1 MAATAF
7 SFTKIFVTDLAAM
20 ERFYTTVLGL
30 KPGFRLT
37 AGEGEHMFKEVQ
49 LTVNG
54 GQLEENG
61 LMLVQYL
68 NRAAPPVGEAI
79 VGFTVEV
86 IEDTIAAAQDA
97 GGRVVTPAQTLP
109 DHGMKVSYIADPEG
123 HTIELLQ
130 LLN

>member
-1 MAATAF
+1 M
-7 SFTKIFVTDLAAM
+7 
-20 ERFYTTVLGL
+20 
-30 KPGFRLT
+30 
-37 AGEGEHMFKEVQ
+37 
-49 LTVNG
+49 
-54 GQLEENG
+54 
-61 LMLVQYL
+61 
-68 NRAAPPVGEAI
+68 GEAI